1 MFNFFDSLKQKY
13 QIIQSKISP
22 EQCVMLGDYL
32 LYVEGF
38 ASIVTLSSE
47 AVVFKVKSG
56 VISVFGDNL
65 SIKEITPNTITI
77 CGKIKQV
84 ERVWKMSQN
93 TRLKI

>member
-1 MFNFFDSLKQKY
+1 
-13 QIIQSKISP
+13 
-22 EQCVMLGDYL
+22 MLGDYL

-38 ASIVTLSSE
+38 ASIITLSSE
-47 AVVFKVKSG
+47 AVVFKVKTG

-93 TRLKI
+93 TQ

>member
-22 EQCVMLGDYL
+22 EQSVMLGDYL

-38 ASIVTLSSE
+38 ASIITLSSE
-47 AVVFKVKSG
+47 AVVFKVKTG

-84 ERVWKMSQN
+84 ERV
-93 TRLKI
+93 

>member
-84 ERVWKMSQN
+84 ERV
-93 TRLKI
+93 